1 MVPKQIKK
9 IVEIFSK
16 FPTIGE
22 RTATR
27 FALYLL
33 SLPEEEV
40 KKISGEILNLK
51 KETKLCSFCFNPFAP
66 KGNETLCP
74 ICLDKKRDKLICI
87 VEKETDLWQMEK
99 MGGYNG
105 RYFILGG
112 EMDFLKE
119 NPLGKMRVE
128 ELKKRVEELKPKEI
142 ILALNP
148 TAGGNLT
155 MDYIS
160 RILKPLTCGEQG
172 RTIKITRLG
181 RGLPTGGEIEYVD
194 EETIEKA
201 LEGRK

>member
-9 IVEIFSK
+9 VVDIFSD

-22 RTATR
+22 RTAMR
-27 FALYLL
+27 FALHLL
-33 SLPEEEV
+33 SLPE
-40 KKISGEILNLK
+40 KKVEKICQEILSLK
-51 KETKLCSFCFNPFAP
+51 KDVNRCCFCFNPFSP
-66 KGNETLCP
+66 RNKETLCP
-74 ICLDKKRDKLICI
+74 ICLDKKRERILC
-87 VEKETDLWQMEK
+87 VVGKETDLWQMEK
-99 MGGYNG
+99 MKKYNG

-112 EMDFLKE
+112 EMEFLKE

-128 ELKKRVEELKPKEI
+128 ELKKRAEEFKPKEI

-160 RILKPLTCGEQG
+160 KILKPLTTEKGQS
-172 RTIKITRLG
+172 IKITRLG
-181 RGLPTGGEIEYVD
+181 RGLPTGGEIEYTD

-201 LEGRK
+201 LENRG

>member
-9 IVEIFSK
+9 VVEVFSQ

-33 SLPEEEV
+33 SLPKTKVE
-40 KKISGEILNLK
+40 KICQEILNLK
-51 KETKLCSFCFNPFAP
+51 KEIKRCSFCFNPYSPQA
-66 KGNETLCP
+66 NETLCP
-74 ICLDKKRDKLICI
+74 ICRDKKREKTLCI

-99 MGGYNG
+99 TKKYNG
-105 RYFILGG
+105 RYFVLGG
-112 EMDFLKE
+112 EMEFLKE

-128 ELKKRVEELKPKEI
+128 ELKKRIEEFKPKEI

-148 TAGGNLT
+148 TAGGSLT

-160 RILKPLTCGEQG
+160 KVLKPLISGEQEQ
-172 RTIKITRLG
+172 TSKITRLG
-181 RGLPTGGEIEYVD
+181 RGLPTGGEIEYTD

-201 LEGRK
+201 LQNRG

>member
-9 IVEIFSK
+9 IIEIFSK
-16 FPTIGE
+16 FPTVGE

-33 SLPEEEV
+33 SLPKEEV
-40 KKISGEILNLK
+40 DKICEEIIALK
-51 KETKLCSFCFNPFAP
+51 REIRFCSFCFNAFSPT
-66 KGNETLCP
+66 GDETLCS
-74 ICLDKKRDKLICI
+74 ICRDKKRAQTLCI

-99 MGGYNG
+99 TKTFSG

-119 NPLGKMRVE
+119 NSLGKMRIE
-128 ELKKRVEELKPKEI
+128 EFKKRVEEFKPREI

-148 TAGGNLT
+148 TPDGILT
-155 MDYIS
+155 MDYLG
-160 RILKPLTCGEQG
+160 RILKSYE
-172 RTIKITRLG
+172 IKITRLG
-181 RGLPTGGEIEYVD
+181 RGLPTGGELEYAD
-194 EETIEKA
+194 EETIERA

>member
-1 MVPKQIKK
+1 MIPKQIKK
-9 IVEIFSK
+9 VVDIFSQ

-40 KKISGEILNLK
+40 KKISEEILNLK
-51 KETKLCSFCFNPFAP
+51 KEIKLCSFCFNPFSP
-66 KGNETLCP
+66 HDNETLCL
-74 ICLDKKRDKLICI
+74 ICRDKKREQTLCV

-99 MGGYNG
+99 TKRYNG

-112 EMDFLKE
+112 KIDFLKE
-119 NPLGKMRVE
+119 NPLGKIRIE
-128 ELKKRVEELKPKEI
+128 ELKKRVENFRPKEI

-148 TAGGNLT
+148 TTDGNLT
-155 MDYIS
+155 MDYIT
-160 RILKPLTCGEQG
+160 RILKPYEV
-172 RTIKITRLG
+172 KITRLG
-181 RGLPTGGEIEYVD
+181 RGLPTGGEIEYAD

>member
-9 IVEIFSK
+9 VVDIFSQ

-33 SLPEEEV
+33 SLPKEKVE
-40 KKISGEILNLK
+40 KICQEILNLK
-51 KETKLCSFCFNPFAP
+51 KEIKLCSFCFNPFSP
-66 KGNETLCP
+66 RNKETLCP
-74 ICLDKKRDKLICI
+74 ICLDKKREEIIC
-87 VEKETDLWQMEK
+87 VVGKETDLWQMEK
-99 MGGYNG
+99 MKKYNG

-112 EMDFLKE
+112 ELEFLKE

-128 ELKKRVEELKPKEI
+128 ELKKRAEEFKPKEI

-160 RILKPLTCGEQG
+160 KILKPLTTEKG
-172 RTIKITRLG
+172 RSIKITRLG
-181 RGLPTGGEIEYVD
+181 RGLPTGGEIEYTD

-201 LEGRK
+201 LENRG